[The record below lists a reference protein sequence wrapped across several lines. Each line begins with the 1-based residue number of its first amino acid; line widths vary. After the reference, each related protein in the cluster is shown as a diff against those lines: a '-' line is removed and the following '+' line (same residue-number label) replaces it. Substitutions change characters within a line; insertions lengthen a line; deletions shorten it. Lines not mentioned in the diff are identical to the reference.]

1 MLIFSLI
8 SLFCS
13 HSIAAAEKLRPKNL
27 EANISNFLDEH
38 FPTSHAPDLRDSTV
52 YVLTDLYNVISVVS
66 SKNSYKFYP
75 NPFPHNRSFLFLI
88 GLEEM
93 ISKASW
99 YNFQNKKIEGKNVF
113 RKSLTMPKK
122 LKGGTL

>member
-13 HSIAAAEKLRPKNL
+13 HSIAGEKLRSKNL

-38 FPTSHAPDLRDSTV
+38 FPTSHAPDLRESTV

-75 NPFPHNRSFLFLI
+75 NPFPHNRSFPFLI

-99 YNFQNKKIEGKNVF
+99 YNFQN
-113 RKSLTMPKK
+113 RK
-122 LKGGTL
+122 LKAKMFFEKVLQCRKN